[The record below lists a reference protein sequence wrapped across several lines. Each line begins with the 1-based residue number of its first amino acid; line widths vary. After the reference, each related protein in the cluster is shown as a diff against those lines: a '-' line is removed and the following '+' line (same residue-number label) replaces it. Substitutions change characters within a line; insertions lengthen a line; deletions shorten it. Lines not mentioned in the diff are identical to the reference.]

1 MTDQHAG
8 RELAAHLRQA
18 PAGGDVGALVA
29 SALER
34 ADREGLVEVAWSTI
48 DTPIGPLLVAV
59 SADGLVR
66 VAFGHDDAVLE
77 ELARAISPRVVELPH
92 RTDPARRQL
101 EEYFAGRRDRFEVPL
116 DWRLARGFR
125 RTVLEH
131 LYADVPLGR
140 VVSYRELATAAGSP
154 GASRAVGTAMATN
167 PLPIVVPCHR
177 VLRTGGALGGYGGGL
192 DAKRWLLA
200 HEGVTLT

>member
-1 MTDQHAG
+1 MRVPPD
-8 RELAAHLRQA
+8 
-18 PAGGDVGALVA
+18 
-29 SALER
+29 
-34 ADREGLVEVAWSTI
+34 EVAWDRL

-66 VAFGHDDAVLE
+66 VAFGPEEAVLE
-77 ELARAISPRVVELPH
+77 ELVRAVSPRVVELPR
-92 RTDPARRQL
+92 RTDAARRQM
-101 EEYFAGRRDRFEVPL
+101 EEYFAGHRTRFELQL

-125 RTVLEH
+125 RAVLEH

-140 VVSYRELATAAGSP
+140 VVSYRELALAAGSP
-154 GASRAVGTAMATN
+154 GASRAVGSAMATN

-200 HEGVTLT
+200 HEGITLT

>member
-1 MTDQHAG
+1 MTDQHSERA
-8 RELAAHLRQA
+8 LAARLRQA
-18 PAGGDVGALVA
+18 PAGGDVGALIA
-29 SALER
+29 AALDR
-34 ADREGLVEVAWSTI
+34 ADRDGLVEVAWSTI

-77 ELARAISPRVVELPH
+77 ELARAISPRVVELPR

-140 VVSYRELATAAGSP
+140 VVSYRELAEASGSP

-200 HEGVTLT
+200 HEGVTLA

>member
-1 MTDQHAG
+1 MTDQHAE

-18 PAGGDVGALVA
+18 ATGGDVGALVA
-29 SALER
+29 SALDR

-77 ELARAISPRVVELPH
+77 ELARAISPRVVELPR

-140 VVSYRELATAAGSP
+140 VVSYRELAAASGSP

-200 HEGVTLT
+200 HEGVTLA